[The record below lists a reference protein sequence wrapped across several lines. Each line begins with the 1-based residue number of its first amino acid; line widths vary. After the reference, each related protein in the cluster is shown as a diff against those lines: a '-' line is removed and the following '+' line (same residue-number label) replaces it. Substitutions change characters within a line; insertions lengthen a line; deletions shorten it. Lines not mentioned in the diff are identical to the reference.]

1 MYRSFSQTVHHYRL
15 LQSAA
20 HRYVVDAA
28 NRNRIVAAP
37 LRVGFIDDG
46 ALDAWAA
53 TWAGRRD
60 PAAAGGWSWPVLHAR
75 LRRPSAFHLAIWSG
89 PVLCGLALGRVSK
102 TRPVGRKHTVSVD
115 FMEGAPFPHPLRGSI
130 ALLTVAFAEAY
141 GRAVGARRLRLVQ
154 PLPGAMPIYLRL
166 GFDVV
171 HSGGRAIYCD
181 RRIDP

>member
-1 MYRSFSQTVHHYRL
+1 MYRSFGQTVHHYRL
-15 LQSAA
+15 LQAAA

-28 NRNRIVAAP
+28 ARNRIVGAP
-37 LRVGFIDDG
+37 LRLGFIDDG

-60 PAAAGGWSWPVLHAR
+60 PAASGGWNWPALDGR
-75 LRRPSAFHLAIWSG
+75 LRRPSAFHLAVWSG
-89 PVLCGLALGRVSK
+89 PTLCGLALGRLSK

-115 FMEGAPFPHPLRGSI
+115 FMEGAPFPHPLRRSI

-154 PLPGAMPIYLRL
+154 PLPGALPIYLRL
-166 GFDVV
+166 GFEVV
-171 HSGGRAIYCD
+171 YSGGRAVYCD